1 MEHLIALVEKGKP
14 FFDAVA
20 RNKYLKA
27 IRDGFI
33 SVMPIII
40 FSSLFLLIAD
50 IPVLW
55 GYEWPKEINDFL
67 MKPYNYSMGIVGLL
81 VAATT
86 AKHFTDAL
94 NRTMPKTNQINSVST
109 MLAAVVGFAIL
120 ASGDVVQQLAD
131 GSSLTGLD
139 TSYLGSKG
147 LLTAFLTAF
156 VVGGIYKYLISH
168 NVTLKMPEQV
178 PPNISQTFKDIIP
191 FAATTIAFWLFD
203 HFFRL
208 TCGFCFAEGIIRV
221 FQPLFSAADTYPGLA
236 VVYGA
241 IGLFWFVGV
250 HGPSIVEPAIGAIAF
265 YNVANNLT
273 LAQSGQHAASV
284 ITPGTQ
290 YFVVTMGGTGATLMI
305 TLMIAFLAR
314 SKQLKAI
321 GRASAVPVLFGVNEP
336 ILFGAPFVL
345 NPVFFIPFVLA
356 PVFNVWIFKI
366 FVDVLGMNSFTYV
379 LPWVTP
385 APLGICLGCAMQPL
399 AVIYVIV
406 ALAADFVVY
415 YPFFRVYD
423 RQLIEQETLG
433 ENSQDAETGDMGES
447 GTRGVEATT
456 ASTGEQSAAEE
467 SIRNTVSTETP
478 LQPEAA
484 PAPSPVTSTE
494 HDASPKGDSVHSTT
508 LDGKRVLVLCA
519 GGGTS
524 GLLANALAKAAREH
538 SVGLEAAAGAY
549 GAHLDIM
556 GDFDLVILAP
566 QVASY
571 LPDLEKDAARMGVA
585 TAACG
590 GKEYIELTRDGE
602 KSLRFVADALNKGG
616 E

>member
-1 MEHLIALVEKGKP
+1 MERLIALIERGKP

-40 FSSLFLLIAD
+40 FSSLFLLIAN
-50 IPVLW
+50 IPIIF
-55 GYEWPKEINDFL
+55 GYQWPQEVNDFL

-86 AKHFTDAL
+86 AKHFTDGL
-94 NRTMPKTNQINSVST
+94 NREMPKTNQINSVST
-109 MLAAVVGFAIL
+109 MLASVVGFAIL
-120 ASGDVVQQLAD
+120 ASGDIVQQLAD
-131 GSSLTGLD
+131 GTSVTGLD
-139 TSYLGSKG
+139 TSYLGSRG

-156 VVGGIYKYLISH
+156 VVGGIYKVLIKN

-178 PPNISQTFKDIIP
+178 PPNIAQTFKDIIP
-191 FAATTIAFWLFD
+191 FAATTIVFWLFD
-203 HFFRL
+203 HLFRGAF
-208 TCGFCFAEGIIRV
+208 GFCFAEGVIRA
-221 FQPLFSAADTYPGLA
+221 FQPLFSAADTYAGLA
-236 VVYGA
+236 VIYGA

-273 LAQSGQHAASV
+273 LVQAGQHASSV

-305 TLMIAFLAR
+305 TLMIAFMAR
-314 SKQLKAI
+314 SQQLKAI

-345 NPVFFIPFVLA
+345 NPVFFLPFVLA
-356 PVFNVWIFKI
+356 PVFNVWVFKV

-385 APLGICLGCAMQPL
+385 APLGIFLGCAMQPL
-399 AVIYVIV
+399 SLLYVAV
-406 ALAADFVVY
+406 ALGVDFVVY

-423 RQLIEQETLG
+423 RQLLDQENADEAALEAARG
-433 ENSQDAETGDMGES
+433 EAP
-447 GTRGVEATT
+447 
-456 ASTGEQSAAEE
+456 AAEGA
-467 SIRNTVSTETP
+467 TP
-478 LQPEAA
+478 APAREEAA
-484 PAPSPVTSTE
+484 PAPTPSPSPT
-494 HDASPKGDSVHSTT
+494 ASPAPAAPTAAGAS

-524 GLLANALAKAAREH
+524 GLLANALAKAAEEH
-538 SVGLEAAAGAY
+538 GVDLEAAAGAY

-556 GDFDLVILAP
+556 GDYDLVILAP

-590 GKEYIELTRDGE
+590 GKEYIDLTRDGE
-602 KSLRFVADALNKGG
+602 KSLRFVADALKGG

>member
-1 MEHLIALVEKGKP
+1 MEQLIALVERGKP

-20 RNKYLKA
+20 RNRYLKA

-40 FSSLFLLIAD
+40 FSSLFLLVAD
-50 IPVLW
+50 IPILW
-55 GYEWPKEINDFL
+55 GYEWPQDVGTFL
-67 MKPYNYSMGIVGLL
+67 MRPYNYSMGVVGLL

-94 NRTMPKTNQINSVST
+94 NRDMPKTNQINAVST
-109 MLAAVVGFAIL
+109 MLAAVVGFIIL
-120 ASGDVVQQLAD
+120 ASGDVVSQLAD
-131 GSSLTGLD
+131 GTSLTGLD

-156 VVGGIYKYLISH
+156 AVGGIYKFLIAH

-191 FAATTIAFWLFD
+191 FAATTIVFWLFD

-208 TCGFCFAEGIIRV
+208 AFGFCFAEGVIRV

-236 VVYGA
+236 LVYGA

-273 LAQSGQHAASV
+273 LVQAGEHAASV

-290 YFVVTMGGTGATLMI
+290 YFVVTMGGTGATLVI
-305 TLMIAFLAR
+305 TLMIAFLSK
-314 SKQLKAI
+314 SKQMKAI
-321 GRASAVPVLFGVNEP
+321 GRASMVPVLFGVNEP

-345 NPVFFIPFVLA
+345 NPVFFIPFVLT
-356 PVFNVWIFKI
+356 PILNVWVFKL

-385 APLGICLGCAMQPL
+385 APLGIILGCGAQVL
-399 AVIYVIV
+399 AVLYVV
-406 ALAADFVVY
+406 AALGIDFLVY

-423 RQLIEQETLG
+423 RQLCEQEAGEGAQTDETL
-433 ENSQDAETGDMGES
+433 EEAVPQAVP
-447 GTRGVEATT
+447 TRSEAAATT
-456 ASTGEQSAAEE
+456 KPEEQ
-467 SIRNTVSTETP
+467 
-478 LQPEAA
+478 AA
-484 PAPSPVTSTE
+484 PDTRQPDTSF
-494 HDASPKGDSVHSTT
+494 AA
-508 LDGKRVLVLCA
+508 LDGKCVLVLCA

-524 GLLANALAKAAREH
+524 GLLATALDKAAQDH
-538 SVGLEAAAGAY
+538 GVALEAAAGAY

-571 LPDLEKDAARMGVA
+571 LPDLQKDADRMGVA
-585 TAACG
+585 TAACA
-590 GKEYIELTRDGE
+590 GKEYIDLTRDGE
-602 KSLRFVADALNKGG
+602 KSLRFVAESIGRG

>member
-1 MEHLIALVEKGKP
+1 MERLIALVEKGKP

-55 GYEWPKEINDFL
+55 GYEWPQEIKAFL

-94 NRTMPKTNQINSVST
+94 NRDMPKTNQINSVST

-120 ASGDVVQQLAD
+120 ASGSVVEQLAD
-131 GSSLTGLD
+131 GTSLTGLD

-156 VVGGIYKYLISH
+156 AVGGIYKFLISH

-191 FAATTIAFWLFD
+191 FAATTIVFWLFD

-208 TCGFCFAEGIIRV
+208 AFGFCLAEGVIRV

-236 VVYGA
+236 IVYGA

-265 YNVANNLT
+265 YNVANNLA
-273 LAQSGQHAASV
+273 LVQAGEHAASI

-290 YFVVTMGGTGATLMI
+290 YFVITMGGTGATLVI
-305 TLMIAFLAR
+305 TLMIAFLSK
-314 SKQLKAI
+314 SKQLRAI
-321 GRASAVPVLFGVNEP
+321 GRASTVPVLFGVNEP

-345 NPVFFIPFVLA
+345 NPIFFIPFVLV

-385 APLGICLGCAMQPL
+385 APLGIILGCAMQPL
-399 AVIYVIV
+399 AVIYVLV
-406 ALAADFVVY
+406 ALVVDFAVY

-423 RQLIEQETLG
+423 RQLVEQERAG
-433 ENSQDAETGDMGES
+433 VVEPQEAEPHEKP
-447 GTRGVEATT
+447 VEA
-456 ASTGEQSAAEE
+456 AVQPADE
-467 SIRNTVSTETP
+467 SP
-478 LQPEAA
+478 AA
-484 PAPSPVTSTE
+484 PDAAPE
-494 HDASPKGDSVHSTT
+494 KDAAAPQGSA

-524 GLLANALAKAAREH
+524 GLLANALTKAAEDH
-538 SVGLEAAAGAY
+538 GVGLEAVAGAY

-556 GDFDLVILAP
+556 GDYDLVILAP

-571 LPDLEKDAARMGVA
+571 LPDLQKDAERMGVA

-590 GKEYIELTRDGE
+590 GKEYIDLTRDRE
-602 KSLRFVADALNKGG
+602 KSLRFVTESLKGG

>member
-1 MEHLIALVEKGKP
+1 MERLIALVEKGKP

-55 GYEWPKEINDFL
+55 GYEWPPEINAFL

-94 NRTMPKTNQINSVST
+94 NRSMPKTNQINSVST

-120 ASGDVVQQLAD
+120 ASGSVVEQLAD
-131 GSSLTGLD
+131 GTSLTGLD

-156 VVGGIYKYLISH
+156 VVGGIYRFLISH

-191 FAATTIAFWLFD
+191 FAATTIVFWLFD
-203 HFFRL
+203 HFFRMVF
-208 TCGFCFAEGIIRV
+208 GFCFAEGVIRL

-236 VVYGA
+236 IVYGA

-265 YNVANNLT
+265 FNVANNLA
-273 LAQSGQHAASV
+273 LVQAGEHAASV
-284 ITPGTQ
+284 ITPSTQ
-290 YFVVTMGGTGATLMI
+290 YFVITMGGTGATLVI
-305 TLMIAFLAR
+305 TLMIAFLSR
-314 SKQLKAI
+314 SKQLRAI
-321 GRASAVPVLFGVNEP
+321 GRASSVPVLFGVNEP

-345 NPVFFIPFVLA
+345 NPVFFIPFVLT

-385 APLGICLGCAMQPL
+385 APLGIILGCAMQPL
-399 AVIYVIV
+399 AIVYVLV
-406 ALAADFVVY
+406 ALAVDFVVY

-423 RQLIEQETLG
+423 RQLVEQEQAGGAAT
-433 ENSQDAETGDMGES
+433 EEAVPAEKPVEIAAQPADEDA
-447 GTRGVEATT
+447 
-456 ASTGEQSAAEE
+456 AA
-467 SIRNTVSTETP
+467 I
-478 LQPEAA
+478 EAA
-484 PAPSPVTSTE
+484 PVKDATAPRGS
-494 HDASPKGDSVHSTT
+494 A

-524 GLLANALAKAAREH
+524 GLLANALTKAAQEH
-538 SVGLEAAAGAY
+538 GVGLEAAAGAY

-556 GDFDLVILAP
+556 GDYDLVILAP

-571 LPDLEKDAARMGVA
+571 LPDLQKDAERMGVA

-590 GKEYIELTRDGE
+590 GKEYIDLTRDGE
-602 KSLRFVADALNKGG
+602 KSLRFVAEALKGG